1 MGTSKSRNLPI
12 LTELTIGQVLTAYV
26 QEVTEEWAWLLV
38 APHLRGRLFVLDS
51 STNPKELAKFQD
63 RFKVGTAVSCRVKS
77 MDHEKGTLDLT
88 LKSTVA
94 NTKKAEFEVPQI
106 DNEQLMTGV
115 ASATGV
121 EIEKGDILGGRVV
134 RVNPGVGGLSVQIAP
149 SLFGR
154 VHVTHLSDFWQDDP
168 ATGFKEGQFVTC
180 VVLEVGKSLSGRP
193 QVDLTLR
200 QSLGGS
206 PGTILDGSDKITS
219 RFAYHTQ
226 TLHEGLVYYDFPL
239 VVCIQYQYL
248 IYTCCAS
255 LELVVLR
262 VTPSFFTKFSVHP
275 WWYFGDSNEEHSILG
290 H

>member
-1 MGTSKSRNLPI
+1 MGAAKSGNLPTLNEI
-12 LTELTIGQVLTAYV
+12 TRGQVLTAYV

-51 STNPKELAKFQD
+51 STNPKQLANFQD

-77 MDHEKGTLDLT
+77 LDQEKGVLDLT
-88 LKSTVA
+88 LKSTAA

-106 DNEQLMTGV
+106 DDQDVSTGV
-115 ASATGV
+115 ASTKGV
-121 EIEKGDILGGRVV
+121 EIEKGDILGGRVA

-200 QSLGGS
+200 PSLGGS
-206 PGTILDGSDKITS
+206 PGTNFNGNDKITS

-226 TLHEGLVYYDFPL
+226 
-239 VVCIQYQYL
+239 
-248 IYTCCAS
+248 
-255 LELVVLR
+255 
-262 VTPSFFTKFSVHP
+262 
-275 WWYFGDSNEEHSILG
+275 
-290 H
+290 

>member
-1 MGTSKSRNLPI
+1 MGTAKSRNLPI
-12 LTELTIGQVLTAYV
+12 LTELTTGQVLTAYV

-77 MDHEKGTLDLT
+77 IDLEKGALDLT
-88 LKSTVA
+88 LKSTAA

-106 DNEQLMTGV
+106 DNQHLLTGV
-115 ASATGV
+115 ASAIGV
-121 EIEKGDILGGRVV
+121 EIEKGDILGGRVA

-154 VHVTHLSDFWQDDP
+154 VHVTHLSDYWQDYP

-200 QSLGGS
+200 PTLGGS
-206 PGTILDGSDKITS
+206 PGTVFDGSDKITS
-219 RFAYHTQ
+219 RFADHTQ
-226 TLHEGLVYYDFPL
+226 TLHQELVCYDTPL
-239 VVCIQYQYL
+239 VILHTVSLFYL
-248 IYTCCAS
+248 HLLCM
-255 LELVVLR
+255 LEVGCFAYNTFLL
-262 VTPSFFTKFSVHP
+262 
-275 WWYFGDSNEEHSILG
+275 W
-290 H
+290 